1 VEVLDLIRGLCTE
14 SKLAVLAA
22 IHDLNLASQYC
33 DRLLLINERR
43 IFAEGTPV
51 EVITDKN
58 IKEVY
63 GAENCVYTHPVNG
76 LPTVLLGAHRNQTTD
91 R

>member
-1 VEVLDLIRGLCTE
+1 
-14 SKLAVLAA
+14 
-22 IHDLNLASQYC
+22 
-33 DRLLLINERR
+33 
-43 IFAEGTPV
+43 V

-63 GAENCVYTHPVNG
+63 GAEKCVYTHPVNG
-76 LPTVLLGAHRNQTTD
+76 LPAVLLGAHRNQTTE